1 MVATR
6 THAGCRH
13 HLQKQQAS
21 DARRLSCQNLEGPQ
35 GCLCYLDNKRI
46 IFGCRIIRRFRNQL
60 YSNPCLA
67 QRSHAVIT
75 KGRYQDSAPR

>member
-1 MVATR
+1 MPAVC
-6 THAGCRH
+6 HV
-13 HLQKQQAS
+13 
-21 DARRLSCQNLEGPQ
+21 NLEGPP

-46 IFGCRIIRRFRNQL
+46 IAGCRIIRRFRTQL
-60 YSNPCLA
+60 YSNPWNPCPA